1 MLYTHADSRAQPR
14 HPPAADRYTTTP
26 VVVHHYDCTPGHHA
40 MPFLPS
46 TVEAGDAVDE
56 NAILIESKPHN
67 KGGKATQAVH
77 DQIPIIIEPTVDQ
90 LSSSN
95 NYEHLEKIPDVVE
108 ADRVDYVN
116 PLAHSS
122 RWYISMRAHAI
133 RSAAGFAFG
142 LSNRTVP
149 APPVPSKS
157 LWLDSTLSQ
166 FPGKDKIKVDIWTP
180 PRIALRPRAAVI
192 NFHGG
197 GWILGAGTDDSR
209 WAAAVMTSIDAVVFS
224 VNYRLAPGHP
234 FPTPI
239 EDCVDSILQ
248 IAARAEEFGFDPSRI
263 ILSGFSAGASNALSS
278 WVVLQEPQRWDYNLP
293 QPVPTIAGLALFYP
307 VLDWTYT
314 RPEKRSTCHRPDLTL
329 GAGLTD
335 LIDVSYVYP
344 LIPRK
349 ECDDWR
355 LSPGLID
362 DAILAKLPPMH
373 LCLCEYDMLLQE
385 GLRFAKRIRSC
396 PNKTLTLRV
405 VSQEKHAWD
414 KPLPMATVKDSV
426 TTEYT
431 EATLAMA
438 NWLGQYHD
446 TDNDSMLSL
455 PTKRLRLRPSAYFK
469 RSRSAE

>member
-1 MLYTHADSRAQPR
+1 
-14 HPPAADRYTTTP
+14 
-26 VVVHHYDCTPGHHA
+26 
-40 MPFLPS
+40 MPFLPTS
-46 TVEAGDAVDE
+46 DVAGDAPNE
-56 NAILIESKPHN
+56 NAIILESKPHN

-77 DQIPIIIEPTVDQ
+77 EQIPTIIEPTTVQ
-90 LSSSN
+90 LRTSD
-95 NYEHLEKIPDVVE
+95 NYDHLEKVPDVVE

-116 PLAHSS
+116 PLATNS

-133 RSAAGFAFG
+133 RSAAGFAFS

-149 APPVPSKS
+149 AAPVPTGCV
-157 LWLDSTLSQ
+157 WLDSTLSTSS
-166 FPGKDKIKVDIWTP
+166 GKDKIKVDIWTP
-180 PRIALRPRAAVI
+180 PRIALGPRAAVI

-197 GWILGAGTDDSR
+197 GWILGTGTDDSR
-209 WAAAVMTSIDAVVFS
+209 WAAAVMTAIDAVVFS

-248 IAARAEEFGFDPSRI
+248 IAARADEFGFDPNRI

-278 WVVLQEPQRWDYNLP
+278 WIVLQEPQRWDYKLP
-293 QPVPTIAGLALFYP
+293 LPVPNIAGLALFYP
-307 VLDWTYT
+307 VLDWTFT

-329 GAGLTD
+329 SSGLTD

-344 LIPRK
+344 EIPRK
-349 ECDDWR
+349 ECTDWR

-362 DAILAKLPPMH
+362 DVTLAKLPPMH

-385 GLRFAKRIRSC
+385 GLRFAKRVRAC
-396 PNKTLTLRV
+396 PDNTLTLRV

-414 KPLPMATVKDSV
+414 KPLPMAAVKDSV
-426 TTEYT
+426 ATEYT
-431 EATLAMA
+431 EATLAIA
-438 NWLGQYHD
+438 NWLGQFHD